1 MYICITIH
9 TGTVHRARGINNGT
23 KFFVSSLRIVITV
36 FQQSFK
42 HLSTM
47 NRTHLEGAAEA
58 LAAQQGYAFHTG
70 PEDGMAH
77 TMRSYPAAWLAPLEL
92 HAVEGR
98 GHGRA
103 TYNMTLHLLS
113 SGARLSPAE
122 RRTALAR
129 MEERCSKSSRRFRS
143 TNGFSPSKGFRS
155 APAPSHSRRTAK
167 SRRPPPRAS

>member
-1 MYICITIH
+1 
-9 TGTVHRARGINNGT
+9 
-23 KFFVSSLRIVITV
+23 
-36 FQQSFK
+36 
-42 HLSTM
+42 M

-77 TMRSYPAAWLAPLEL
+77 TVRSYPAAW

-103 TYNMTLHLLS
+103 TYDMTLHLLS

-122 RRTALAR
+122 RRAALAR
-129 MEERCSKSSRRFRS
+129 MEEQLLEIFAALSLDERVLAVEGLSVR
-143 TNGFSPSKGFRS
+143 
-155 APAPSHSRRTAK
+155 
-167 SRRPPPRAS
+167 PRAFALTPHGEISQTAAARIVTFF

>member
-1 MYICITIH
+1 
-9 TGTVHRARGINNGT
+9 
-23 KFFVSSLRIVITV
+23 
-36 FQQSFK
+36 
-42 HLSTM
+42 M

-129 MEERCSKSSRRFRS
+129 MEVLVHIR
-143 TNGFSPSKGFRS
+143 GGVV
-155 APAPSHSRRTAK
+155 
-167 SRRPPPRAS
+167 